1 MERKL
6 ATVLFVDLVDSTS
19 FVTSADP
26 EVVRRRVSTYFEHA
40 SDCIARFGGT
50 VEKFAGD
57 AVMAVFGVPQAHEDD
72 AVRAVKAAFSILDG
86 VHDLGLEARAA
97 VEAGEVVYDST
108 ESTFVTG
115 EAVNVAAR
123 LQQAAAPG
131 AIGIGPGAR
140 RLTLAEVEVE
150 DVGPVE
156 VRGRGEVWTWQAI
169 RVVEAR
175 RKPQARFVGR
185 EVELELLRTFYER
198 AVRDRR
204 AHLVTVFGD
213 PGVGKSRLVAE
224 FAAQVERATILTGR
238 ALPYGEGV
246 SYWPVASMIKAS
258 AGITDDDPAA
268 EAFEKLRVSC
278 ESDAVADL
286 LAVALG
292 VLGFAEAD
300 EGAGEEIAWAA
311 LKWAQQLAEAQPL
324 VLVFEDVQW
333 ADERLLDLIEHL
345 ARSLTLAPVL
355 IVCVT
360 RAELL
365 DVRPGWGGGNSR
377 AAAIELDPLSP
388 QESRELADEL
398 LMPEDATAKIRE
410 RILMQAEG
418 NPLFLEETAR
428 MLLEG
433 DGAEDGAGG
442 IPGTI
447 QTLIAA
453 RIDLLADEARRVLR
467 TASVVGRVF
476 WQGALQRLEPELDV
490 DELLGLLLERELV
503 VREERSAISGDR
515 AFRFHH
521 VLIRDV
527 AYAGVTKAERA
538 TLHQRFAEWVRER
551 APEDAAA
558 IRAFHLDRAAT
569 LLAELDG
576 AVDSTLAADAAEAL
590 QEAGERAL
598 RGNAFATARRLLR
611 RAADLEP
618 TPRRE
623 FLGAKAAL
631 QLGDLGAV
639 AVEME
644 RVRESALS
652 LGDRFLEGNA
662 LNALAF
668 VALARDGDAAE
679 SERRAQAALDALPP
693 DDVEGKIDALFRL
706 TSAAW
711 WPGDVRRAEG
721 YARQALDLAATHDLR
736 DLHSRSLRILQW
748 LLEVRLE
755 LDEAAELV
763 AMYGPPPDDVLERA
777 RVRHAEASLYRL
789 QGRLDE
795 AVAAFEESRALFLDA
810 GLMVDA
816 AWSAILLGWISLV
829 RGDLDA
835 AERAFRDGV
844 RVFTANEDF
853 GHLCEAER
861 ALAEVLLERD
871 RVGEAE
877 RFALAAREHVSNH
890 DLTSSTATLR
900 TLGLV
905 RAAQGRDDDA
915 EQLFREA
922 VTTVEGTE
930 CRLLEVAA
938 LVSFARYLRSR
949 GRDCDAEELEARL
962 PERVA
967 GWLNDADR
975 PSPPA
980 GNLVVGEAGTRLV
993 S

>member
-1 MERKL
+1 MRL
-6 ATVLFVDLVDSTS
+6 
-19 FVTSADP
+19 
-26 EVVRRRVSTYFEHA
+26 
-40 SDCIARFGGT
+40 GGT

-86 VHDLGLEARAA
+86 VHELGLEARAA
-97 VEAGEVVYDST
+97 VEAGEVVYDSS

-131 AIGIGPGAR
+131 AIAIGPGAR

-150 DVGPVE
+150 DVGPLD
-156 VRGRGEVWTWQAI
+156 VRGRGQVWTWRAI

-175 RKPQARFVGR
+175 RMPQARFVGR
-185 EVELELLRTFYER
+185 EVELELLRTLYDR

-204 AHLVTVFGD
+204 AHLVTVFGE

-224 FAAQVERATILTGR
+224 FAAEVERATILTGR

-345 ARSLTLAPVL
+345 ARSLKLAPVL

-377 AAAIELDPLSP
+377 AAAIELDPLSA

-398 LMPEDATAKIRE
+398 LSADDAPAQVRA

-428 MLLEG
+428 VLLEG
-433 DGAEDGAGG
+433 DGSDDGAGG

-453 RIDLLADEARRVLR
+453 RIDLLEEEARRVLR
-467 TASVVGRVF
+467 IAAVIGRVF
-476 WQGALQRLEPELDV
+476 WQGALQQLAADLDIAA
-490 DELLGLLLERELV
+490 LLDRLLERELV

-515 AFRFHH
+515 AFRFYHG
-521 VLIRDV
+521 LIRDV
-527 AYAGVTKAERA
+527 AYAGVTKTERA
-538 TLHQRFAEWVRER
+538 GLHQRFAEWVLAR

-558 IRAFHLDRAAT
+558 IRAYHLERAAT

-576 AVDSTLAADAAEAL
+576 AVDARLAADAAAAL

-598 RGNAFATARRLLR
+598 RGNAFATARRLLLR
-611 RAADLEP
+611 SVDLES

-623 FLGAKAAL
+623 YLAAKAAVE
-631 QLGDLGAV
+631 LGDLGVV

-644 RVRESALS
+644 RVREAAQS

-662 LNALAF
+662 LNALAI
-668 VALARDGDAAE
+668 VSLARDGDAAE
-679 SERRAQAALDALPP
+679 SERRAQAALDILPP
-693 DDVEGKIDALFRL
+693 DDVEGQLDALFRL

-721 YARQALDLAATHDLR
+721 YARQALERAAAHDLR
-736 DLHSRSLRILQW
+736 EPHGRSLRILQW

-763 AMYGPPPDDVLERA
+763 ATYGPTPDDVLERA
-777 RVRHAEASLYRL
+777 RVRHAEASLLRL

-795 AVAAFEESRALFLDA
+795 AVAAFEESRSLFLDA
-810 GLMVDA
+810 GLVVDA
-816 AWSAILLGWISLV
+816 AWSAILLGWISFV

-835 AERAFRDGV
+835 AERAFREGV
-844 RVFTANEDF
+844 RVFRANEDY

-861 ALAEVLLERD
+861 ALAELLLERD

-877 RFALAAREHVSNH
+877 RLALSAREHVSNH

-905 RAAQGRDDDA
+905 RAAQGRELEA
-915 EQLFREA
+915 EQLLREA
-922 VTTVEGTE
+922 LAAVEGTE

-938 LVSFARYLRSR
+938 LVALARHLRAR
-949 GRDCDAEELEARL
+949 GRECDAEELEARL
-962 PERVA
+962 PERVP
-967 GWLNDADR
+967 GWLNDVDR
-975 PSPPA
+975 ER
-980 GNLVVGEAGTRLV
+980 NLVAGEAGTRFM

>member
-6 ATVLFVDLVDSTS
+6 ATVLFVDLVDSTGL
-19 FVTSADP
+19 VTTTDP
-26 EVVRRRVSTYFEHA
+26 EVVRRRVTSYFELA

-72 AVRAVKAAFSILDG
+72 AVRAIKAAFSILDG
-86 VHDLGLEARAA
+86 VHGLGLEARAA
-97 VEAGEVVYDST
+97 VEAGEVVYDSA

-115 EAVNVAAR
+115 EAVNVSAR
-123 LQQAAAPG
+123 IQQAASPG
-131 AIGIGPGAR
+131 AIAIGPGAR

-156 VRGRGEVWTWQAI
+156 VRGRGPVWTWQAV
-169 RVVEAR
+169 RVVEGR

-185 EVELELLRTFYER
+185 EVELELLRTLYER
-198 AVRDRR
+198 AIRDRR
-204 AHLVTVFGD
+204 AHLVTVFGEA
-213 PGVGKSRLVAE
+213 GVGKSRLVGE
-224 FAAQVERATILTGR
+224 FAAEVERATILTGR

-258 AGITDDDPAA
+258 AGITDNDPAS

-324 VLVFEDVQW
+324 VLVFEDLQW

-345 ARSLTLAPVL
+345 ARSLKDAPVL
-355 IVCVT
+355 IACVT

-377 AAAIELDPLSP
+377 AAAVELDPLSP
-388 QESRELADEL
+388 DDSRELVDEL
-398 LMPEDATAKIRE
+398 LSPDEASAQVRE

-433 DGAEDGAGG
+433 DGMDGGPAG

-453 RIDLLADEARRVLR
+453 RIDLLEDEARRLLR

-476 WQGALQRLEPELDV
+476 WQGALEQLAAELDV
-490 DELLGLLLERELV
+490 SSLLDLLLDRELV

-527 AYAGVTKAERA
+527 AYAGVTKTERA
-538 TLHQRFAEWVRER
+538 SLHQRFAEWVRER
-551 APEDAAA
+551 APEDAVA
-558 IRAFHLDRAAT
+558 IRAFHLERAAT
-569 LLAELDG
+569 LLAELEG
-576 AVDSTLAADAAEAL
+576 AVDGALAADAASAL

-611 RAADLEP
+611 RAVDLEP
-618 TPRRE
+618 TLLRE
-623 FLGAKAAL
+623 YLGAKAAL
-631 QLGDLGAV
+631 ELGDLGVV
-639 AVEME
+639 ATEME
-644 RVRESALS
+644 RVRVSAHESA
-652 LGDRFLEGNA
+652 DRFLEGNA
-662 LNALAF
+662 LNALAL

-679 SERRAQAALDALPP
+679 SERRAQAALETLPP
-693 DDVEGKIDALFRL
+693 DDVEGSIAALFRL
-706 TSAAW
+706 TAAAW

-721 YARQALDLAATHDLR
+721 YVRQALELAAAHDLR
-736 DLHSRSLRILQW
+736 DLHGRALRGLQW

-763 AMYGPPPDDVLERA
+763 ATYGPPPEDVLERA
-777 RVRHAEASLYRL
+777 RVRHAEASLLRL

-795 AVAAFEESRALFLDA
+795 AVVSFEESRALFLDA
-810 GLMVDA
+810 GLVVDA
-816 AWSAILLGWISLV
+816 AWSATLLGWIAFV
-829 RGDLDA
+829 HGDLDT
-835 AERAFRDGV
+835 AERAFREGI

-861 ALAEVLLERD
+861 ALAELLLERD
-871 RVGEAE
+871 RVGDAE

-905 RAAQGRDDDA
+905 RAAQGRDEEA
-915 EQLFREA
+915 EQLLREA
-922 VTTVEGTE
+922 LEEVEVTE
-930 CRLLEVAA
+930 CRLLEVSVLVA
-938 LVSFARYLRSR
+938 LARHLRAH
-949 GRDCDAEELEARL
+949 GRECDAEELEARL
-962 PERVA
+962 PERVP
-967 GWLNDADR
+967 GWLNEVDR
-975 PSPPA
+975 EPSLAPA
-980 GNLVVGEAGTRLV
+980 ET
-993 S
+993 

>member
-6 ATVLFVDLVDSTS
+6 AAVLFVDLVDSTTL
-19 FVTSADP
+19 VTTADP
-26 EVVRRRVSTYFEHA
+26 EVVRRRVSSYFELA

-86 VHDLGLEARAA
+86 VHELGLEARAA
-97 VEAGEVVYDST
+97 IEAGEVVYDFA

-123 LQQAAAPG
+123 LQQASAPG
-131 AIGIGPGAR
+131 TIALGPGAR

-156 VRGRGEVWTWQAI
+156 VRGRGEVWTWQATG
-169 RVVEAR
+169 VVERR
-175 RKPQARFVGR
+175 RKPQAGFVGR
-185 EVELELLRTFYER
+185 AVELELLRMLYER

-204 AHLVTVFGD
+204 AHLVTVFGEA
-213 PGVGKSRLVAE
+213 GVGKSRLASE
-224 FAAQVERATILTGR
+224 FAAEIERATILTGR

-258 AGITDDDPAA
+258 AGITDDDPAV

-345 ARSLTLAPVL
+345 ARSLMGAPVL

-365 DVRPGWGGGNSR
+365 DVRPGWGGGNAR
-377 AAAIELDPLSP
+377 AAAIELEPLSRD
-388 QESRELADEL
+388 ESRELVDEL
-398 LMPEDATAKIRE
+398 LSLEDASMQVRE

-433 DGAEDGAGG
+433 DGAEAAGG

-453 RIDLLADEARRVLR
+453 RIDLLEDDARRVLR
-467 TASVVGRVF
+467 IASVVGRVF
-476 WQGALQRLEPELDV
+476 WQGALQQLAADLDV
-490 DELLGLLLERELV
+490 AALLDHLLERELV

-538 TLHQRFAEWVRER
+538 ALHRRFAEWVRER
-551 APEDAAA
+551 APEDAA

-569 LLAELDG
+569 LLAELEGVVDG
-576 AVDSTLAADAAEAL
+576 ALAADAAAAL
-590 QEAGERAL
+590 QDAGERAL
-598 RGNAFATARRLLR
+598 RGNAFTTARRLLR
-611 RAADLEP
+611 RASDLDP
-618 TPRRE
+618 TPLRAY
-623 FLGAKAAL
+623 LGAKAAVE
-631 QLGDLGAV
+631 LGDLGAV

-644 RVRESALS
+644 RVREDAHRS
-652 LGDRFLEGNA
+652 GDAFLEGNA

-668 VALARDGDAAE
+668 VALARDGDPEE
-679 SERRAQAALDALPP
+679 SERLAQRALDTLPA
-693 DDVEGKIDALFRL
+693 DDVVGLLDALFRL

-721 YARQALDLAATHDLR
+721 YARQALDLAKAHDLR
-736 DLHSRSLRILQW
+736 SLRGRAFRILQW

-763 AMYGPPPDDVLERA
+763 AMYAPPTDDVLERA

-789 QGRLDE
+789 QGRADE
-795 AVAAFEESRALFLDA
+795 AVAAFEEARSLFLDA
-810 GLMVDA
+810 GLVVDA
-816 AWSAILLGWISLV
+816 AWSGTHLGWIAFV
-829 RGDLDA
+829 RCDLDA
-835 AERAFRDGV
+835 AERAFREGV

-861 ALAEVLLERD
+861 ALAELQLARD
-871 RVGEAE
+871 RIGEAE
-877 RFALAAREHVSNH
+877 RLALAARKHVSNH

-905 RAAQGRDDDA
+905 RAAQGRDEEA
-915 EQLFREA
+915 EQLLRDA
-922 VTTVEGTE
+922 LAAVEGTE
-930 CRLLEVAA
+930 CKLLEVGA
-938 LVSFARYLRSR
+938 LVALARFLRAR

-962 PERVA
+962 PERVPA
-967 GWLNDADR
+967 WLDDADR
-975 PSPPA
+975 VV
-980 GNLVVGEAGTRLV
+980 GNLVAGEAGTRL
-993 S
+993 

>member
-1 MERKL
+1 
-6 ATVLFVDLVDSTS
+6 
-19 FVTSADP
+19 
-26 EVVRRRVSTYFEHA
+26 
-40 SDCIARFGGT
+40 
-50 VEKFAGD
+50 
-57 AVMAVFGVPQAHEDD
+57 
-72 AVRAVKAAFSILDG
+72 
-86 VHDLGLEARAA
+86 
-97 VEAGEVVYDST
+97 
-108 ESTFVTG
+108 
-115 EAVNVAAR
+115 
-123 LQQAAAPG
+123 
-131 AIGIGPGAR
+131 
-140 RLTLAEVEVE
+140 
-150 DVGPVE
+150 
-156 VRGRGEVWTWQAI
+156 
-169 RVVEAR
+169 
-175 RKPQARFVGR
+175 
-185 EVELELLRTFYER
+185 
-198 AVRDRR
+198 
-204 AHLVTVFGD
+204 
-213 PGVGKSRLVAE
+213 
-224 FAAQVERATILTGR
+224 
-238 ALPYGEGV
+238 
-246 SYWPVASMIKAS
+246 
-258 AGITDDDPAA
+258 
-268 EAFEKLRVSC
+268 
-278 ESDAVADL
+278 
-286 LAVALG
+286 
-292 VLGFAEAD
+292 
-300 EGAGEEIAWAA
+300 
-311 LKWAQQLAEAQPL
+311 
-324 VLVFEDVQW
+324 
-333 ADERLLDLIEHL
+333 
-345 ARSLTLAPVL
+345 
-355 IVCVT
+355 
-360 RAELL
+360 
-365 DVRPGWGGGNSR
+365 
-377 AAAIELDPLSP
+377 
-388 QESRELADEL
+388 
-398 LMPEDATAKIRE
+398 
-410 RILMQAEG
+410 
-418 NPLFLEETAR
+418 
-428 MLLEG
+428 
-433 DGAEDGAGG
+433 
-442 IPGTI
+442 
-447 QTLIAA
+447 
-453 RIDLLADEARRVLR
+453 
-467 TASVVGRVF
+467 
-476 WQGALQRLEPELDV
+476 
-490 DELLGLLLERELV
+490 
-503 VREERSAISGDR
+503 
-515 AFRFHH
+515 
-521 VLIRDV
+521 
-527 AYAGVTKAERA
+527 
-538 TLHQRFAEWVRER
+538 
-551 APEDAAA
+551 
-558 IRAFHLDRAAT
+558 
-569 LLAELDG
+569 
-576 AVDSTLAADAAEAL
+576 
-590 QEAGERAL
+590 
-598 RGNAFATARRLLR
+598 
-611 RAADLEP
+611 
-618 TPRRE
+618 
-623 FLGAKAAL
+623 
-631 QLGDLGAV
+631 
-639 AVEME
+639 ME

-679 SERRAQAALDALPP
+679 SERRAQAALDTLPP

-962 PERVA
+962 PERVP

-975 PSPPA
+975 ASPPA
-980 GNLVVGEAGTRLV
+980 GNLVVGEAGTRLM

>member
-19 FVTSADP
+19 LVTSADP
-26 EVVRRRVSTYFEHA
+26 EVVRRRVSRYFELA
-40 SDCIARFGGT
+40 SDCIGRLGGT

-72 AVRAVKAAFSILDG
+72 AVRAVKAAFAILDA
-86 VHDLGLEARAA
+86 VHELGLEARAA
-97 VEAGEVVYDST
+97 VEAGEVVYDSA

-115 EAVNVAAR
+115 EAVNVSAR
-123 LQQAAAPG
+123 LQQAGAPG
-131 AIGIGPGAR
+131 TVAIGPGAR

-156 VRGRGEVWTWQAI
+156 VRGRGQVWTWQAI
-169 RVVEAR
+169 RVVERR

-185 EVELELLRTFYER
+185 EVELELLRTLYER
-198 AVRDRR
+198 ATRDRR
-204 AHLVTVFGD
+204 AHLVTVFGE

-224 FAAQVERATILTGR
+224 FAGEVERATILTGR

-292 VLGFAEAD
+292 VLGFAETD

-345 ARSLTLAPVL
+345 ARSLKLAPVL
-355 IVCVT
+355 IVCLT

-365 DVRPGWGGGNSR
+365 DVRPAWGGGNSR
-377 AAAIELDPLSP
+377 ATAIELDPLSK

-398 LMPEDATAKIRE
+398 LPAEQAPAHVRE

-433 DGAEDGAGG
+433 EGNEDGTGGG

-453 RIDLLADEARRVLR
+453 RIDLLDDESRRLLR
-467 TASVVGRVF
+467 IASVVGRVF
-476 WQGALQRLEPELDV
+476 WQGALQQLGAELDV
-490 DELLGLLLERELV
+490 PALIERLLERELV

-515 AFRFHH
+515 AYRFHH

-527 AYAGVTKAERA
+527 AYAGVTKTERA
-538 TLHQRFAEWVRER
+538 ALHQRFAAWVRER
-551 APEDAAA
+551 APEDAA
-558 IRAFHLDRAAT
+558 IRAYHLERAAT

-576 AVDSTLAADAAEAL
+576 AVDDSLAREAAAAL

-611 RAADLEP
+611 RAVDFEP
-618 TPRRE
+618 TPLRAY
-623 FLGAKAAL
+623 LGAKAAVEL
-631 QLGDLGAV
+631 VDLGAV
-639 AVEME
+639 AAEME
-644 RVRESALS
+644 HVREAARSS
-652 LGDRFLEGNA
+652 GDRLLEGNA

-679 SERRAQAALDALPP
+679 SERRALAALEVLPP
-693 DDVEGKIDALFRL
+693 DDVTGRIEALFRL

-711 WPGDVRRAEG
+711 WPGDVRRAES
-721 YARQALDLAATHDLR
+721 YTRQALELAAEHDLH
-736 DLHSRSLRILQW
+736 DLHGRSLRILQW

-763 AMYGPPPDDVLERA
+763 ATYGPPPDDVLERA
-777 RVRHAEASLYRL
+777 RVRHAEASLLRM

-810 GLMVDA
+810 GLVGDA
-816 AWSAILLGWISLV
+816 AWSATILGWIAFV

-835 AERAFRDGV
+835 AERAFREGV
-844 RVFTANEDF
+844 RVFTVNEDR

-861 ALAEVLLERD
+861 ALAELLLQRD

-877 RFALAAREHVSNH
+877 RLALAAREHVSNH
-890 DLTSSTATLR
+890 DLTSSTATLQ
-900 TLGLV
+900 TLALV
-905 RAAQGRDDDA
+905 RAAQGRDEEA
-915 EQLFREA
+915 EGLLREA
-922 VTTVEGTE
+922 LATIEGTE
-930 CRLLEVAA
+930 CRLLEVGA
-938 LVSFARYLRSR
+938 LVALARFLRAR

-962 PERVA
+962 PQRVP
-967 GWLNDADR
+967 GWLNDVDR
-975 PSPPA
+975 ERAPNVAA
-980 GNLVVGEAGTRLV
+980 GDAETVRV
-993 S
+993 